1 MSDNN
6 NYAFMKS
13 GHNNLVQPT
22 STSEDIE
29 YLIGT
34 YASNA
39 LQHASLYIKHA
50 KRSILT
56 TEDMKRALMMETMC
70 LKNRDM
76 EKEIEKFK
84 KTFQDM
90 SDSSDEEE
98 ELVEQEEFTISE
110 CKCVFC
116 KCMNNIYQKWESFS
130 PNSMIEV
137 ILKKRIDEM

>member
-70 LKNRDM
+70 LKNRAIIS
-76 EKEIEKFK
+76 IEYF
-84 KTFQDM
+84 F
-90 SDSSDEEE
+90 
-98 ELVEQEEFTISE
+98 
-110 CKCVFC
+110 
-116 KCMNNIYQKWESFS
+116 
-130 PNSMIEV
+130 V
-137 ILKKRIDEM
+137 IVG

>member
-1 MSDNN
+1 MTDNN
-6 NYAFMKS
+6 DYIFMKS
-13 GHNNLVQPT
+13 GHDNLVQPT

-39 LQHASLYIKHA
+39 LQHASLYIKHS
-50 KRSILT
+50 KRHTLT
-56 TEDMKRALMMETMC
+56 TEDMKRALMMETMG

-76 EKEIEKFK
+76 EKEVEKFK
-84 KTFQDM
+84 EAFQNI
-90 SDSSDEEE
+90 SDSSDEEQ
-98 ELVEQEEFTISE
+98 ELVEHEEFSISE

-116 KCMNNIYQKWESFS
+116 KFMNNIYQKWESFS